1 LTGIL
6 IFIKTAV
13 IVAVLNMPLVA
24 DLKEDVV
31 NLIRIGDRVCVNN
44 EQGVVKLLEQNPS
57 VPQSPQATTLPGI
70 HFDHAQL
77 GLQPCIRMG
86 FTVPILDMTSPE

>member
-13 IVAVLNMPLVA
+13 SVAVLNVPLLA

-31 NLIRIGDRVCVNN
+31 NLIRIGDRVCVDND
-44 EQGVVKLLEQNPS
+44 QGVIEILEVYPVCTS
-57 VPQSPQATTLPGI
+57 IATG
-70 HFDHAQL
+70 DHSAR
-77 GLQPCIRMG
+77 CS
-86 FTVPILDMTSPE
+86 F